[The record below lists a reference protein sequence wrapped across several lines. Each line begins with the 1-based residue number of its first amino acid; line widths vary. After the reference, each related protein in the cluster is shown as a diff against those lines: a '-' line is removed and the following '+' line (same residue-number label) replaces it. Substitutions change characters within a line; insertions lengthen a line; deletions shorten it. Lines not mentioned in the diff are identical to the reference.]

1 MFSFLSPCLGLMDC
15 VELKA
20 FELNMESVP
29 SVFFNGWNQL
39 TQRNQP
45 KLIWSQKM
53 LHQIFTSNTFHFAFF
68 LTKPEC

>member
-1 MFSFLSPCLGLMDC
+1 MFSFLSPCIALMDC
-15 VELKA
+15 GELKA

-29 SVFFNGWNQL
+29 PDGWNQL